1 MVLHLRGNAPDWE
14 GANCLD
20 TAPHRLE
27 GEAEVYDPWFDE
39 DNPEPALSVCNGGDG
54 YSVCPLR
61 QQCLEFAL
69 YNNEKFGVW
78 GGMTEQDRKIMRRI
92 WRWNS
97 RLLGPREEWIWMS
110 HDELQLALNE
120 HLRAG
125 KISQLELEEDDD
137 D

>member
-1 MVLHLRGNAPDWE
+1 MVLHLRGNAPDWN
-14 GANCLD
+14 GANCLG
-20 TAPHRLE
+20 TAPHRE
-27 GEAEVYDPWFDE
+27 PDEEEVYDPWFDE
-39 DNPEPALSVCNGGDG
+39 LEPEPALAVCNGEIDG
-54 YSVCPLR
+54 FVCPLR

-125 KISQLELEEDDD
+125 KISRQELEEDDD

>member
-1 MVLHLRGNAPDWE
+1 MVLHLRGSAPDWS
-14 GANCLD
+14 GANCLGS
-20 TAPHRLE
+20 APIRE
-27 GEAEVYDPWFDE
+27 PGEEEVYDPWFDE
-39 DNPEPALSVCNGGDG
+39 EDPRPVLAVCNGEDG

-78 GGMTEQDRKIMRRI
+78 GGTTEADRKVMRKV

-97 RLLGPREEWIWMS
+97 KLLGPRSEWIWMS
-110 HDELQLALNE
+110 HEDIQDALQI
-120 HLRAG
+120 HLQSG
-125 KISQLELEEDDD
+125 KITTLELEEDDD